1 MTLKTAIVGTGAI
14 AYCHADALVKLG
26 AQIAGVYDIVPEN
39 AVKLASACG
48 SKPISKLEDV
58 LDEVDA
64 VHLCTPPSFRIPYA
78 EKAMAA
84 GKHVFSEKPM
94 AITVEDAETLVDL
107 AAKHGVLLMV
117 GFNHRF
123 REGFRM
129 LEKTY
134 RSGALG
140 GLTNVFVYRLGKLG
154 MSAGT
159 SKDTWRTNPALACGM
174 TIESLSHDLDMLFQI
189 AGCPSSVLA
198 DVRAT
203 IEGVPQFDNNVNAML
218 TFGNGATGLIHASW
232 SSHLKYS
239 MRGII
244 GSKGT
249 ALIYGSD
256 NFDFTEF
263 RIRTDA
269 MEHEEVTMLGDI
281 YKFVG
286 CPSYYNENRHFIECI
301 EKGISCESTG
311 EYALGTLKASHA
323 MLESA
328 KSGRSIAL
336 R

>member
-26 AQIAGVYDIVPEN
+26 VRIAGVYDIVHEN
-39 AVKLASACG
+39 AEKLASACG

-58 LDEVDA
+58 LDEVDM

-78 EKAMAA
+78 EKAMSA

-94 AITVEDAETLVDL
+94 AITVEDAETLVEM
-107 AAKHGVLLMV
+107 ASRYGVLLMV

-129 LEKTY
+129 LEKAY
-134 RSGALG
+134 QSGALG
-140 GLTNVFVYRLGKLG
+140 ELTNVFVYRLGKLG
-154 MSAGT
+154 MSTGT
-159 SKDTWRTNPALACGM
+159 SKDTWRTNPTLACGM

-189 AGCPSSVLA
+189 AGRPSAVQA

-218 TFGNGATGLIHASW
+218 TFDNGVTGLIHASW
-232 SSHLKYS
+232 SSYLKYS

-249 ALIYGSD
+249 ALVYGPD

-286 CPSYYNENRHFIECI
+286 CPSYYNENKHFIECI
-301 EKGISCESTG
+301 ENGISCQSTG
-311 EYALGTLKASHA
+311 AYAIDTLKTSHA

-328 KSGRSIAL
+328 KTGCKVAL